1 MPWWLYFYNKSK
13 YITHI
18 EKKNNHFIEKLKQ
31 AYCDKVGILR
41 NKLYGIDYLMSY
53 IHKQEEHKYDWHY
66 STIIHNSKPLTEWVT
81 PLTEC
86 GVKDNDIITVI
97 IDINKMHRKPTK
109 SINN

>member
-1 MPWWLYFYNKSK
+1 M
-13 YITHI
+13 
-18 EKKNNHFIEKLKQ
+18 LKQ

-41 NKLYGIDYLMSY
+41 NKLYGIDYLMSD

-109 SINN
+109 SI